1 MSEIHEVIYVKWNW
15 LFQEK
20 NVKKSSTDSSK
31 YSGHQFLPDLIVNE
45 VN

>member
-1 MSEIHEVIYVKWNW
+1 MKLIVPG
-15 LFQEK
+15 K
-20 NVKKSSTDSSK
+20 NKKTSSTDSSK